1 MNTTAILRASKHL
14 KTNLEGGLILS
25 DYTRQIITIIN
36 YNIIG
41 ALINLCGTV
50 ANILNIATFIRQG
63 FADSMTV
70 SLMGLALSDLG
81 CLITLQWLNLCFNPL
96 FRYAPGLPFESF
108 ELEYLT
114 AGWPHVCFARV
125 TGLITAY
132 ITMERC
138 LCIAM
143 PLKVKM
149 LITPK
154 RTSIVITAIFILVFC
169 SAAPVFTVILADWK
183 FYPERNKT
191 LLGVVF
197 APNRAEVETVAF
209 AFNNLYGY
217 IAMISVTIFT
227 IILVINLKSNSKW
240 RQGTSTASSSESK
253 NEATTRD
260 KRVVKMVVT
269 ISTMFVVCFFPIT
282 AVVVGTMVE
291 PGFGK
296 GGRYRN
302 IYHSICSL
310 CYAMETVNA
319 AANFPIYMKMSSRF
333 RVAFNTLWCKPC
345 GGDIDSGMKKSGE

>member
-1 MNTTAILRASKHL
+1 
-14 KTNLEGGLILS
+14 
-25 DYTRQIITIIN
+25 
-36 YNIIG
+36 
-41 ALINLCGTV
+41 
-50 ANILNIATFIRQG
+50 
-63 FADSMTV
+63 MTV

-143 PLKVKM
+143 PLKVKV

-154 RTSIVITAIFILVFC
+154 RTSFVIAAIFAIVFC

-183 FYPERNKT
+183 FYPSRNKT

-227 IILVINLKSNSKW
+227 IILVVNLKNNSKW
-240 RQGTSTASSSESK
+240 RQGTSTASGSEGKS
-253 NEATTRD
+253 EATTRD

-291 PGFGK
+291 PGF
-296 GGRYRN
+296 
-302 IYHSICSL
+302 
-310 CYAMETVNA
+310 
-319 AANFPIYMKMSSRF
+319 
-333 RVAFNTLWCKPC
+333 
-345 GGDIDSGMKKSGE
+345 